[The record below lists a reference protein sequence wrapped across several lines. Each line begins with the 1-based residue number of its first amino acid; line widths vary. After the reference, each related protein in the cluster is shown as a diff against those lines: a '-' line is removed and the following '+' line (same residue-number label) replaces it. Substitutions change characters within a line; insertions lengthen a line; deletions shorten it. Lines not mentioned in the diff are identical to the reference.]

1 MRYADA
7 LAYLDDHA
15 SYEKTGRI
23 TSPSLEPITRL
34 TAAMGEP
41 QHACPVIHVTGTN
54 GKGSTVQMITRL
66 LMAQGLTVGTYTS
79 PHLER
84 VNERLCR
91 NGEPIDDD
99 DFAEQVA
106 AIADLEALIGVR
118 PTYFETMTA
127 SAFRW
132 FADIAVDVAV
142 VEVGLL
148 GRWDATNVVEAQ
160 VAVVTNIGMDHTEF
174 AGPTLADIA
183 LEKAGIIKPTSAAV
197 IGETR
202 PELLRIFEAAGAA
215 TLFARGEHFDT
226 LDNSLAVGGR
236 LVELRTPTTIY
247 PDIYVPLHGA
257 HQGEN
262 AAVALAAVETFFA
275 SPLSTEVVEEAFANV
290 VVPGRFEVIGAQPL
304 VIVDGA
310 HNPPGADSCA
320 HVFFDDFHPEGRRIL
335 VVGTLRDPAE
345 MLAALRAD
353 EFDVV
358 IACTAPSPRGVDV
371 ADVARAARE
380 LGCDSVLTAETVER
394 ACALALRM
402 ADIDDAILATGSLYL
417 VGDARTALRRLAR

>member
-1 MRYADA
+1 
-7 LAYLDDHA
+7 L
-15 SYEKTGRI
+15 
-23 TSPSLEPITRL
+23 
-34 TAAMGEP
+34 
-41 QHACPVIHVTGTN
+41 
-54 GKGSTVQMITRL
+54 
-66 LMAQGLTVGTYTS
+66 
-79 PHLER
+79 
-84 VNERLCR
+84 
-91 NGEPIDDD
+91 
-99 DFAEQVA
+99 
-106 AIADLEALIGVR
+106 
-118 PTYFETMTA
+118 TA

-132 FADIAVDVAV
+132 FADIAVDIAV

-183 LEKAGIIKPTSAAV
+183 SEKSGIIKPTSAAV

-202 PELLRIFEAAGAA
+202 PELLDIFEAAGAA
-215 TLFARGEHFDT
+215 SLFARGEHFET
-226 LDNSLAVGGR
+226 VDNALAVGGR
-236 LVELRTPTTIY
+236 LLELRTPTTIY
-247 PDIYVPLHGA
+247 PDLYLPLHGK
-257 HQGEN
+257 HQGDN
-262 AAVALAAVETFFA
+262 AAVALTAVETFFA
-275 SPLSTEVVEEAFANV
+275 NPLSTELVEEAFANV

-320 HVFFDDFHPEGRRIL
+320 QVFFEDFQPDGRRIL

-371 ADVARAARE
+371 GDVARAAKE
-380 LGCDSVLTAETVER
+380 LGCDSVLTADTVER
-394 ACALALRM
+394 ACALALRT
-402 ADIDDAILATGSLYL
+402 ADVDDAILATGSLYL
-417 VGDARTALRRLAR
+417 VGDARAALRRLAH

>member
-1 MRYADA
+1 
-7 LAYLDDHA
+7 
-15 SYEKTGRI
+15 
-23 TSPSLEPITRL
+23 
-34 TAAMGEP
+34 
-41 QHACPVIHVTGTN
+41 VIHVTGTN

-66 LMAQGLTVGTYTS
+66 LMAHGLTVGTYTS

-142 VEVGLL
+142 IEVGLL
-148 GRWDATNVVEAQ
+148 GRWDATNIVEAQ
-160 VAVVTNIGMDHTEF
+160 VAVVTNIGMDHNEF

-183 LEKAGIIKPTSAAV
+183 TEKAGIIKPTSAAV

-202 PELLRIFEAAGAA
+202 PELVDIFEAAGAA
-215 TLFARGEHFDT
+215 SLFARGEHFET
-226 LDNSLAVGGR
+226 VDNSLAVGGR
-236 LVELRTPTTIY
+236 LLELRTPTTIY
-247 PDIYVPLHGA
+247 PDLYLPLHGR
-257 HQGEN
+257 HQGDN
-262 AAVALAAVETFFA
+262 AAVALTAVETFFA
-275 SPLSTEVVEEAFANV
+275 SPLATDVVEEAFANV
-290 VVPGRFEVIGAQPL
+290 SVPGRFEVIGAQPL

-310 HNPPGADSCA
+310 HNPAGADSCA
-320 HVFFDDFHPEGRRIL
+320 QVFFDDFQPDGRRIL
-335 VVGTLRDPAE
+335 VIGTLRDPAA

-371 ADVARAARE
+371 ADVARAARA
-380 LGCDSVLTAETVER
+380 LGCDTVFTAETVER
-394 ACALALRM
+394 ACALALRT
-402 ADIDDAILATGSLYL
+402 ADIDDAILVTGSLYL
-417 VGDARTALRRLAR
+417 VGDARSALRRLAQQ

>member
-1 MRYADA
+1 MRYTDA

-34 TAAMGEP
+34 TGAMGEP

-66 LMAQGLTVGTYTS
+66 LMAHGLTVGTYTS

-84 VNERLCR
+84 VNERISR

-118 PTYFETMTA
+118 PTYFETITA

-142 VEVGLL
+142 IEVGLL

-183 LEKAGIIKPTSAAV
+183 TEKAGIIKPTSAAV

-202 PELLRIFEAAGAA
+202 PELLDIFEAAGAA
-215 TLFARGEHFDT
+215 SLFARGAHFET

-236 LVELRTPTTIY
+236 LLELRTPTTIY
-247 PDIYVPLHGA
+247 PDIYLPLHGM
-257 HQGEN
+257 HQGDN
-262 AAVALAAVETFFA
+262 AAVALTAVETFFA

-353 EFDVV
+353 EFDIV
-358 IACTAPSPRGVDV
+358 IACTAPSPRGVPV

-380 LGCDSVLTAETVER
+380 LGCDTVLTAETVER
-394 ACALALRM
+394 ACALALRT

-417 VGDARTALRRLAR
+417 VGDARAALRRLAQ